1 MASEEAESR
10 ATRAYRHRHDTL
22 VTERGDP
29 ADPSLVCAHGTLMDR
44 TMFEPQLDALSDDY
58 HVLAYD
64 LRARTDRYA
73 EPYDLYDLADD
84 CEALLDARGIDSCTL
99 AGMSMGGFMALRFAE
114 RYPDRL
120 DGIVMIDSIAQP
132 HEDGDIEQY
141 RTMIDTVREMGDV
154 PENMAATVK
163 HILFG
168 STSNAERTALVDS
181 WADRWLTYPGEAV
194 YQEVS
199 SWLERPDFTDRLDD
213 ITVPV
218 LAIHGEEDAS
228 LDIEKSEDMVEHLPD
243 GELVPIPEAGHSAN
257 TENPAAAN
265 AAIREFL
272 ADVY

>member
-1 MASEEAESR
+1 MATDESP
-10 ATRAYRHRHDTL
+10 ATRLYRHRHDTL

-44 TMFEPQLDALSDDY
+44 TMFRPQWEALADDY

-84 CEALLDARGIDSCTL
+84 CAALLDARGIDSCTL
-99 AGMSMGGFMALRFAE
+99 AGMSMGGFTALRVAD
-114 RYPDRL
+114 RYPERL

-132 HEDGDIEQY
+132 HDEADIEQY
-141 RTMIDTVREMGDV
+141 GRMIDTTREMGDV
-154 PENMAATVK
+154 PEPMAETVR

-168 STSNAERTALVDS
+168 ATSNAERTDLVEC
-181 WADRWLTYPGEAV
+181 WVDRWLIYPGEAV

-199 SWLERPDFTDRLDD
+199 SWLERPDFTDELAD
-213 ITVPV
+213 IDVPV
-218 LAIHGEEDAS
+218 LAIHGEEDTA
-228 LDIEKSEDMVEHLPD
+228 LEMEKARDMVDHLPD
-243 GELVPIPEAGHSAN
+243 ARLEPIPEAGHSSN
-257 TENPAAAN
+257 LENPDSAN